1 MKKTL
6 LYFLV
11 IFMMFSFTQC
21 NSINKGTKTETKSS
35 ESVTKDQQKSKE
47 ATLEFL
53 NQSASLS
60 EMITAI
66 RNGYDCDK
74 IEEDLKAISE
84 KYKDLTY
91 EENERIREDEKEE
104 IMKLYNEF
112 AQVAEEKAKELGCK

>member
-1 MKKTL
+1 
-6 LYFLV
+6 
-11 IFMMFSFTQC
+11 
-21 NSINKGTKTETKSS
+21 
-35 ESVTKDQQKSKE
+35 
-47 ATLEFL
+47 
-53 NQSASLS
+53 
-60 EMITAI
+60 MITAI

>member
-6 LYFLV
+6 LYFLA

-21 NSINKGTKTETKSS
+21 NSTNKGTKTETKSS
-35 ESVTKDQQKSKE
+35 ESVTKDQQNSKD
-47 ATLEFL
+47 ATPEFL

-112 AQVAEEKAKELGCK
+112 AQVAEAKAKELGCK